1 MPKYVGLDIGA
12 ESVKVAV
19 IKTAYRKTT
28 LEGLGKADIAE
39 AGGLAAAAKK
49 ALADAMGG
57 PGAGDGVATSIE
69 GARVA
74 VRTLEVPASAQRQL
88 AEILPFEIEAVTP
101 LDMSEHVFDFRVVG
115 GAPPKNATEMKVLI
129 AAARI
134 EDVRGRIDAIKEAI
148 GAEPE
153 RIGVGAFPIAQLG
166 PMIPQLEEKTTIAIL
181 DLGKRG
187 SELLILENG
196 EAIHGR
202 SLSVGT
208 EGLPQTAAK
217 LAREIRVSLTAHKAQ
232 GGQAPTVLYLCGGG
246 AFVTGAESFLSAGL
260 EMPVRRLPDPF
271 PAIELSERLLPIAS
285 QIPLYA
291 KALGLAVSIAGRATQ
306 GFDLRR
312 GPLVYER
319 GFGWVRE
326 RAPLLSGLGLAIL
339 VSFIFSTA
347 MQLYSASKEHESLE
361 NALAQVTKE
370 VLGTETR
377 EASKATE
384 LLAQQT
390 DSTND
395 DPMPHADAFDV
406 MVRISEA
413 IPQSMVHDIEELDYA
428 KNHVV
433 VHGIVG
439 TVADA
444 QAIAANLGKADKCFQ
459 DVKIT
464 RTSQM
469 VGGERQKYV
478 MEFDVKCPEDQKT
491 PPKKP
496 TAGSPSA
503 SASTGGK

>member
-1 MPKYVGLDIGA
+1 MPKYVGLDIGR

-19 IKTAYRKTT
+19 VRTAYRKTT
-28 LEGLGKADIAE
+28 LEGLGKSDIAA
-39 AGGLAAAAKK
+39 AGGVPEAAKE
-49 ALADAMGG
+49 ALAQAMGG
-57 PGAGDGVATSIE
+57 AGVGDGIATSIE

-74 VRTLEVPASAQRQL
+74 VRTIEVPASAQRQL
-88 AEILPFEIEAVTP
+88 AEVLPFEIEAVTP
-101 LDMSEHVFDFRVVG
+101 LDMAEHVFDFRVLGTPVKG
-115 GAPPKNATEMKVLI
+115 ATEIKVLI

-134 EDVRGRIDAIKEAI
+134 DDVRARIEAVKAAV

-153 RIGVGAFPIAQLG
+153 RVGVGAFPIAQLG
-166 PMIPQLEEKTTIAIL
+166 PMIPQLEEAMTIAIL
-181 DLGKRG
+181 DLGKTG
-187 SELLILENG
+187 SELLVLQNG
-196 EAIHGR
+196 EPISGR

-208 EGLPQTAAK
+208 EGLPQTAPK

-232 GGQAPTVLYLCGGG
+232 GGEPPTVLYLCGGG
-246 AFVTGAESFLSAGL
+246 AFVTGAESFLSAEL

-271 PAIELSERLLPIAS
+271 PALELAEKLLPVAS

-291 KALGLAVSIAGRATQ
+291 KALGLAVGIAGRGQ

-319 GFGWVRE
+319 GYGWIRE
-326 RAPLLSGLGLAIL
+326 RVPMLAGLGAAIL
-339 VSFIFSTA
+339 VSFVFSTA
-347 MQLYSASKEHESLE
+347 MQLYSASKEHEALE
-361 NALAQVTKE
+361 NALASVSKE

-377 EASKATE
+377 EATKAKE

-390 DSTND
+390 GTGDD

-406 MVRISEA
+406 MVRISES

-428 KNHVV
+428 KGHVV
-433 VHGIVG
+433 IHGIVG

-444 QAIAANLGKADKCFQ
+444 QSIASSLGKADRCFQ

-478 MEFDVKCPEDQKT
+478 MDFDVKCPEDQKGVA
-491 PPKKP
+491 KK
-496 TAGSPSA
+496 TAQGSPSA
-503 SASTGGK
+503 SGSGGK